1 MLGDYRSRRPHR
13 SFRLTRRRDYAR
25 SLELPGYWA
34 FTAFVW
40 KTFAA
45 HKRLFIGLV
54 IFYALLEAVF
64 VGLASQDL
72 YSQLSNLLDNTNDGS
87 FTGFWGSIGQAS
99 LLLISGMSGGLTP
112 ELTEAQQIYSVIIFL
127 LTWLTTVWLL
137 RSLLSGNKPRI
148 RDGLYNAGAPIVPTG
163 IIMMVL
169 VLQLLPVTIGVIAM
183 NAAISTH
190 LFDTGILAM
199 LVSFGVGLL
208 AVVSLYLIT
217 STVIALV
224 VVTLPGMY
232 PLQALRAAGDLV
244 IGRRIRLLLR
254 IGWAFL
260 GAVLSWGAVV
270 LLAILIDRGLKHML
284 PVLDW
289 FPLVP
294 LTIAFMSAVIVVWIS
309 GYVYLLYRKVVED
322 DAAPA

>member
-1 MLGDYRSRRPHR
+1 LK
-13 SFRLTRRRDYAR
+13 
-25 SLELPGYWA
+25 LPGYWA
-34 FTAFVW
+34 FTAFVL
-40 KTFAA
+40 KTFTT
-45 HKRLFIGLV
+45 HKRLFLWLVV
-54 IFYALLEAVF
+54 IFALLEAVF

-72 YSQLSNLLDNTNDGS
+72 YSQLSALLDNTSDGT
-87 FTGFWGSIGQAS
+87 FTGFWGSVGQAG
-99 LLLISGMSGGLTP
+99 LLLLSGMSGGLTP

-137 RSLLSGNKPRI
+137 RALLSGNKPRI

-163 IIMMVL
+163 IILMVL

-190 LFDTGILAM
+190 LFDTGIVAIH
-199 LVSFGVGLL
+199 VSIAVGLL

-232 PLQALRAAGDLV
+232 PMQALRAAGDLV
-244 IGRRIRLLLR
+244 VGRRIRLLLR
-254 IGWAFL
+254 IGWALL
-260 GAVLSWGAVV
+260 GAVLSWGIVV
-270 LLAILIDRGLKHML
+270 LFVILADRGIKQLL

-289 FPLVP
+289 LPLVP
-294 LTIAFMSAVIVVWIS
+294 VTIVFMSAAAVVWMS

>member
-1 MLGDYRSRRPHR
+1 MS
-13 SFRLTRRRDYAR
+13 
-25 SLELPGYWA
+25 
-34 FTAFVW
+34 
-40 KTFAA
+40 
-45 HKRLFIGLV
+45 HKRLFFGLV
-54 IFYALLEAVF
+54 IFYAVLGAVL

-72 YSQLSNLLDNTNDGS
+72 YSQLSSLLDSTNDGS
-87 FTGFWGSIGQAS
+87 FTGFWGSVGQAS

-112 ELTEAQQIYSVIIFL
+112 QLTEAQQIYSVIIFL

-137 RSLLSGNKPRI
+137 RSLLSSNKPRI
-148 RDGLYNAGAPIVPTG
+148 RDGIYNAGAPIVPTG
-163 IIMMVL
+163 IVMMVL
-169 VLQLLPVTIGVIAM
+169 VIQLLPVTIGVIAM

-199 LVSFGVGLL
+199 LVSLAVGLL
-208 AVVSLYLIT
+208 AVISLYLIT
-217 STVIALV
+217 STVLALV

-254 IGWAFL
+254 ISWAL
-260 GAVLSWGAVV
+260 VGAMLSWSIVI
-270 LLAILIDRGLKHML
+270 LLVILIDRGLKNLL

-289 FPLVP
+289 IPLVP
-294 LTIAFMSAVIVVWIS
+294 VTIAFMSTVIVVWMS